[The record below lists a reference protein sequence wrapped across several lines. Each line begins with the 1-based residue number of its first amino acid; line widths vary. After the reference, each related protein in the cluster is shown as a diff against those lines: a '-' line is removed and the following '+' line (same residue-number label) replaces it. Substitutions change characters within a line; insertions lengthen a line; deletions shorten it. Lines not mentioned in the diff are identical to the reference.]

1 VVSYLDTPEIAG
13 FLALHPEFR
22 PAPLADIAAL
32 YYQAWNYLLHDYR
45 SDAHLLSIFAFGRG
59 NYAYIS
65 REREWQQ
72 TTGFFG
78 KLANSHTPIMKAL
91 EKEGVASFPIVPSLP
106 EVARFEF
113 FRRSP
118 ERSAGV
124 WVVRQGTLRFA
135 LPITTG
141 PKPGMSDYQPAPHG
155 LPGFAAPVEQI
166 YPSLTPFIELADGR
180 TVIATDGAD
189 VIEPASDGQTLRSR
203 WTKWAVAGTPSGKV
217 QDIGLVSEV
226 VWRIENGTLTR
237 EETLSSK
244 QPVNIRRWWLAVPTT
259 HDKVETEMLKYRFS
273 SAKGTLEVRVSDA
286 NFPVKASII
295 ATGNNVL
302 GRGVHGA
309 IPLHLVLEA
318 KNIDVRSPL
327 KYKISLTVFATDSH
341 R

>member
-1 VVSYLDTPEIAG
+1 
-13 FLALHPEFR
+13 
-22 PAPLADIAAL
+22 
-32 YYQAWNYLLHDYR
+32 
-45 SDAHLLSIFAFGRG
+45 
-59 NYAYIS
+59 
-65 REREWQQ
+65 
-72 TTGFFG
+72 
-78 KLANSHTPIMKAL
+78 
-91 EKEGVASFPIVPSLP
+91 
-106 EVARFEF
+106 
-113 FRRSP
+113 
-118 ERSAGV
+118 
-124 WVVRQGTLRFA
+124 
-135 LPITTG
+135 
-141 PKPGMSDYQPAPHG
+141 
-155 LPGFAAPVEQI
+155 
-166 YPSLTPFIELADGR
+166 
-180 TVIATDGAD
+180 

-203 WTKWAVAGTPSGKV
+203 WTKWAVAGTTSGKV
-217 QDIGLVSEV
+217 QDVGLVSEV

-295 ATGNNVL
+295 ATGNSAL

>member
-1 VVSYLDTPEIAG
+1 
-13 FLALHPEFR
+13 
-22 PAPLADIAAL
+22 
-32 YYQAWNYLLHDYR
+32 
-45 SDAHLLSIFAFGRG
+45 
-59 NYAYIS
+59 
-65 REREWQQ
+65 
-72 TTGFFG
+72 
-78 KLANSHTPIMKAL
+78 
-91 EKEGVASFPIVPSLP
+91 
-106 EVARFEF
+106 
-113 FRRSP
+113 
-118 ERSAGV
+118 
-124 WVVRQGTLRFA
+124 
-135 LPITTG
+135 
-141 PKPGMSDYQPAPHG
+141 MSDYQPAPHG

-189 VIEPASDGQTLRSR
+189 VIEPGADGRTLRVR

-217 QDIGLVSEV
+217 QDVGLVSEV
-226 VWRIENGTLTR
+226 VWRIENGTLIR

-295 ATGNNVL
+295 ATGNNAL